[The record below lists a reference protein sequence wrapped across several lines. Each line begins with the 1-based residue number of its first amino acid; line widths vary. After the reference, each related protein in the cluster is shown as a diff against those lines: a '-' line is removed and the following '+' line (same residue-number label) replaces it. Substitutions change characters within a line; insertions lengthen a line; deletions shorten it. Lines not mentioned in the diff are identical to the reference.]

1 MCQDIYHNKI
11 SGQFIF
17 NVRTGKYGKY
27 NPFIT
32 QHILQD
38 KASERERA
46 RVRVVH
52 PQLMKPH
59 CYWQTTLSTV
69 MAIFY

>member
-1 MCQDIYHNKI
+1 MCHDIYHNKI
-11 SGQFIF
+11 SGQFIS

-32 QHILQD
+32 QHILGD
-38 KASERERA
+38 KAGEKERA

-52 PQLMKPH
+52 PRLMTLH
-59 CYWQTTLSTV
+59 CY
-69 MAIFY
+69 